1 MNSFNNKYTCN
12 EYREE
17 MILLGLKKK
26 LSSSDLT
33 KEEKEKLILE
43 IKEIEKQ
50 MDME

>member
-1 MNSFNNKYTCN
+1 MNSFNDKYTCN
-12 EYREE
+12 DYREE

-26 LSSSDLT
+26 LSSTDLSV
-33 KEEKEKLILE
+33 EEKAKLILE